1 MKKNVHNYELLCLF
15 LDQGEQKKESLIK
28 KIQDLELEKLEVKKL
43 ETEKLFWTVEVKNYL
58 LLHLTT
64 NSEKI
69 QQIEKILQ
77 QSSSIQYLLINLD
90 REKKLKIKK
99 YNVSDVS
106 DKEKLDSNSGKKIQS
121 QTIE

>member
-15 LDQGEQKKESLIK
+15 LEQGEKKKEPLIK
-28 KIQDLELEKLEVKKL
+28 KIQNLELEKLEVKKL
-43 ETEKLFWTVEVKNYL
+43 ETEKLSWTVEVKNYL

-99 YNVSDVS
+99 YNVLDASN
-106 DKEKLDSNSGKKIQS
+106 KEKLDSNSGEETQVA
-121 QTIE
+121 E